1 MVAMTRNS
9 DRLDPRALPRME
21 RRAALGIVAAV
32 GVAACVWGFL
42 SPDHPAAQL
51 VFISFAAVL
60 AVFSIFF
67 LKLSLRRLRALRRLY
82 EESAGAYTQPD
93 RQ

>member
-1 MVAMTRNS
+1 MVPMTRDG
-9 DRLDPRALPRME
+9 DRPDPRALQRME
-21 RRAALGIVAAV
+21 RRAVLGIVAAV
-32 GVAACVWGFL
+32 AVAACVWAIL
-42 SPDHPAAQL
+42 SPDHPAIQL
-51 VFISFAAVL
+51 VFISFATAV
-60 AVFSIFF
+60 AAFSIFF

>member
-1 MVAMTRNS
+1 VTRKD
-9 DRLDPRALPRME
+9 DRLDPEALPRME

-32 GVAACVWGFL
+32 GVGACLWAFL
-42 SPDHPAAQL
+42 SPDHSAVQL
-51 VFISFAAVL
+51 VFISFAAAL
-60 AVFSIFF
+60 AAFSIFF

>member
-1 MVAMTRNS
+1 MVPMMRND

-21 RRAALGIVAAV
+21 RRAALGIAAAV
-32 GVAACVWGFL
+32 GVAACVWAFL
-42 SPDHPAAQL
+42 SPDHPALQL
-51 VFISFAAVL
+51 VFISFAA
-60 AVFSIFF
+60 AVVAYSIFF
-67 LKLSLRRLRALRRLY
+67 LKLSLRRLRALRRLH

>member
-1 MVAMTRNS
+1 VIRD
-9 DRLDPRALPRME
+9 DRLDPEALPRME

-32 GVAACVWGFL
+32 VVAACVWGFL

-51 VFISFAAVL
+51 VFISFAAAL

-82 EESAGAYTQPD
+82 EESAGAYSQPD

>member
-1 MVAMTRNS
+1 VTLKD

-32 GVAACVWGFL
+32 CVAAGVWAFL
-42 SPDHPAAQL
+42 SPDHPALQL
-51 VFISFAAVL
+51 ALISFAA
-60 AVFSIFF
+60 AVAAYSIFF

-82 EESAGAYTQPD
+82 EESAGAYSQPD